1 MLSRRHILTALAAS
15 PLAMSPLALHAKEY
29 IDLEWDDLIP
39 DGDAGTLLKTLRGL
53 GVVEHGQLTTGF
65 EQEEA
70 RSVTDKY
77 NGMVVRLPGFIVPL
91 DFDATG
97 VTAFILAPFVGA
109 CIHVPP
115 PPANQLVLVTTEKP
129 YEYEGLYDP
138 VYVTGM
144 FGTAATAT
152 ALAEIG
158 YAMSAEQIT
167 PYVFPDEDQ

>member
-1 MLSRRHILTALAAS
+1 MLTRRHILTALAAG
-15 PLAMSPLALHAKEY
+15 PLALAPWSARAKDY
-29 IDLEWDDLIP
+29 IDLDWDDLIP
-39 DGDAGTLLKTLRGL
+39 DGDGGTLLRTLRGL

-70 RSVTDKY
+70 RAVTDRY
-77 NGMVVRLPGFIVPL
+77 NGMIVRLPGFVVPL
-91 DFDATG
+91 DFESTG

-115 PPANQLVLVTTEKP
+115 PPANQLVLVTTERP

-158 YAMSAEQIT
+158 YAMSAENIT
-167 PYVFPDEDQ
+167 PYIYPDQDQ